1 MRFEVRRDYLDRYL
15 PQEAGGRELQEY
27 RIPAGDI
34 GAFNQAIVGSIEVTR
49 EFP

>member
-15 PQEAGGRELQEY
+15 PQEAGGRELQEH